1 MKNKN
6 IENADLGNF
15 YDQIKYTN
23 NTLSNLEEN
32 NTWKWL
38 ANISIFL
45 MLVIVVTFGIKKQKK
60 DE

>member
-15 YDQIKYTN
+15 YDQITYAD

-38 ANISIFL
+38 ANISIFF